1 MPTPLTSTARRIL
14 RDLKTM
20 GISLRALG
28 RAARVPETTLTRI
41 RRGALGAS
49 PSVGVQL
56 ATALEHWSRQCAA
69 HARVLRAAVQ
79 RAAPRRRPGRS

>member
-14 RDLKTM
+14 GDLKAM

-49 PSVGVQL
+49 PSVGARL
-56 ATALEHWSRQCAA
+56 AAALERWSRRCAA
-69 HARVLRAAVQ
+69 HASVLRVALKDAVPRQ
-79 RAAPRRRPGRS
+79 RARRP